1 MVTVGS
7 EEIEMLYAQ
16 SQVVVTT
23 VDCVLDGGNVPAMG
37 KRVVDGM

>member
-1 MVTVGS
+1 VITVGS

-23 VDCVLDGGNVPAMG
+23 VDHGLDGENVPAML